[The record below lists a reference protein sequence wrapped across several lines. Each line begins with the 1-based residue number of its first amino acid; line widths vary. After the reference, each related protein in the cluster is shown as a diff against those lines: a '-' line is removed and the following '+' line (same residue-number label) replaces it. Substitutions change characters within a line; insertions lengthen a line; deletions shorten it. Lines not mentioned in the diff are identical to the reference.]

1 MMLIKLAKAVMKYAE
16 EHYEESG
23 WDEIVECWEVV
34 EIGTEIKELG
44 CKTEQEAIE
53 AFKRIVD
60 LRSERKREIEAEA
73 F

>member
-1 MMLIKLAKAVMKYAE
+1 MMLIKLAKAVMKYAQD
-16 EHYEESG
+16 HYEESG
-23 WDEIVECWEVV
+23 WDEIVECWEAV

-60 LRSERKREIEAEA
+60 LRSERRRDIEGTV